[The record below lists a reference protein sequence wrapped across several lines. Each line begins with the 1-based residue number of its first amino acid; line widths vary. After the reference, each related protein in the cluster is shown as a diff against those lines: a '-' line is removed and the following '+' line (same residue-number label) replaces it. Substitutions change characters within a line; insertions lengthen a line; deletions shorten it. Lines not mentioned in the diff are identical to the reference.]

1 MASSD
6 FNITETGEWNDATTQ
21 NEISKSLVDWLVG
34 RRFATNSENSQRFG
48 EERIFTGF
56 LEKQGGW
63 RKNWRRRLFSLFKDS
78 LAYYDDATANE
89 KMLGEVQLCARGPD
103 GQVVA
108 ALVWDYA
115 RAIQEGHN
123 IASPAVLDQYAPPKE
138 RRGTN
143 YVEHIGPA
151 HTPARKFRGRALA
164 SRTTQVFENLGD
176 KILGSLGKNIILIC
190 LGKFI
195 FFRTLQSRRC
205 TSTPFPTPATT
216 PTPAKLLL
224 LPQKE
229 ENSRN

>member
-1 MASSD
+1 MSD
-6 FNITETGEWNDATTQ
+6 FNITETGEWNDAHSSG
-21 NEISKSLVDWLVG
+21 EIPKSLVDWLVG
-34 RRFATNSENSQRFG
+34 RRFATNSENSQHFA

-78 LAYYDDATANE
+78 LVYYDDATANE

-123 IASPAVLDQYAPPKE
+123 TASSAILDQYAPPKE

-143 YVEHIGPA
+143 YVEH
-151 HTPARKFRGRALA
+151 TPVRKFRGRVLA

-176 KILGSLGKNIILIC
+176 KILGSLG
-190 LGKFI
+190 
-195 FFRTLQSRRC
+195 RTVSD
-205 TSTPFPTPATT
+205 SIHDA
-216 PTPAKLLL
+216 
-224 LPQKE
+224 
-229 ENSRN
+229 